1 MASEYTRAHTD
12 TIRSLQ
18 WNVHGSELAT
28 GGSDKKINIYRIDS
42 SGQGIRVARSF
53 KQSRSIEQ
61 LKWYKNSPSTLVAV
75 EYSNVVHILDT
86 RSKNSASKITTPNTN
101 FFVAVKS
108 DENYIAVS
116 DTKDCVNIIDAR
128 KLRVLE
134 TNSFDYEINQISW
147 NIHSSSDKFFMSTYQ
162 GSNRGGGTVEIMDIE
177 NEPYGKLKPIYS
189 INGHA
194 GSCYCIDFARDGEKI
209 AIGSFDSVVSIWDLN
224 ELICSE
230 CIMDLQDK
238 VYSVSFS
245 HNNKYITCGT
255 AGVGP
260 LPVFEVDGGGIVGHF
275 ECPSSTRSV
284 EFHPKQLVAAYGY
297 DGKDTHGYKVANLR
311 ISTLA
316 VP

>member
-1 MASEYTRAHTD
+1 
-12 TIRSLQ
+12 
-18 WNVHGSELAT
+18 
-28 GGSDKKINIYRIDS
+28 
-42 SGQGIRVARSF
+42 
-53 KQSRSIEQ
+53 
-61 LKWYKNSPSTLVAV
+61 
-75 EYSNVVHILDT
+75 
-86 RSKNSASKITTPNTN
+86 
-101 FFVAVKS
+101 
-108 DENYIAVS
+108 
-116 DTKDCVNIIDAR
+116 
-128 KLRVLE
+128 
-134 TNSFDYEINQISW
+134 
-147 NIHSSSDKFFMSTYQ
+147 MSTYQ

-194 GSCYCIDFARDGEKI
+194 GCATALTCTRRKI

-260 LPVFEVDGGGIVGHF
+260 LPVFEVDGGIVGHF

-284 EFHPKQLVAAYGY
+284 ESIQ
-297 DGKDTHGYKVANLR
+297 NN
-311 ISTLA
+311 
-316 VP
+316 